1 MRYRSCAQIKTA
13 PVAVAE
19 RRGLKGEL
27 RMIVIMVNQ
36 KVIPVCKLNRTKRHN
51 TCNITETSAVYV
63 VCMNIPAGLILL

>member
-1 MRYRSCAQIKTA
+1 
-13 PVAVAE
+13 
-19 RRGLKGEL
+19 
-27 RMIVIMVNQ
+27 MIVIMVNQ